1 MAIPHTSISF
11 RDSDPGAGNPQVW
24 ESLKRAIAGSSGFK
38 RWQLEHAGDEQFQA
52 LNLDTLVHSYLRETL
67 ETLAY

>member
-11 RDSDPGAGNPQVW
+11 QNSDRGAVNPQVW

-38 RWQLEHAGDEQFQA
+38 RWQLEHASDEQFQS
-52 LNLDTLVHSYLRETL
+52 LSLDVLVHTYLRETL